1 MLVRVFIFSLI
12 FTTSLQSQ
20 ANKMP
25 WINKDAYSL
34 ISNNDSLKN
43 VLTNFAKN
51 YDTPVFI
58 SEKISGNVNGHFEK
72 IEAQDFLQKI
82 SDVHGINWYYDG
94 SVLYF
99 YRNDEIENKIIQLDH
114 IKPSTLR
121 YNLHSLGIWD
131 HQYNWREL
139 ANSGLIYLSGPP
151 RMVEIISE
159 TASMMDARAKSQM
172 ESTYTLKIFPLKY
185 ASAYNRT
192 ITFRQQTM
200 EVPGVVS
207 MLKRLVSGESET
219 STPLLESN
227 AGVKKL
233 KGEGINKTNHSQT
246 DPISIGSSGE
256 KATIE
261 ADVRSNSVVVYDLMS
276 RMHLYGELIDQLDQ
290 PVDQIE
296 ISVSIINI
304 RTNKIEDLGI
314 SWRASSKNNGVI
326 GFGDLPNGNEP
337 NNGGIGLSFGSD
349 VSFSTVLSSSTNHVF
364 SRLNMLAEEGEAQIL
379 SSPSV
384 VSTDNME
391 AILDNSSTF
400 HVRVAGKDE
409 VDLFP
414 ISVGSVLKV
423 TPHVIRD
430 SESTS
435 IHLEINI
442 EDGQQTQ
449 ERVDNIPTIQN
460 STISTRAIVEE
471 DQSLL
476 IGGYH
481 FDTIIN
487 SESRV
492 PFLSS
497 IPLLGS
503 LFRRTHE
510 EHTRMARLFLITP
523 KLIDRKTPMSS
534 EDTVLK
540 VGELDTSI
548 ETEKCAEIIQLKSTL
563 EPSILIPSY
572 CKNNTA
578 AKRNLNTNHSHT
590 HHSLGHHQHNS
601 GDHHE

>member
-1 MLVRVFIFSLI
+1 MILRLIFIFSLVLI
-12 FTTSLQSQ
+12 SSWAV

-25 WINKDAYSL
+25 WVGKEKYSL
-34 ISNNDSLKN
+34 LSNNDSLKN
-43 VLTNFAKN
+43 VLTNFANN
-51 YDTPVFI
+51 YDSPVFI
-58 SEKISGNVNGHFEK
+58 SEKITGNVNGHYSDVPPKE
-72 IEAQDFLQKI
+72 FLQKI

-99 YRNDEIENKIIQLDH
+99 YRNDEIENKLIQLDH

-139 ANSGLIYLSGPP
+139 SSSGLIYLSGPP
-151 RMVEIISE
+151 RMVEIITE
-159 TASMMDARAKSQM
+159 TAALMDARAKSQM

-185 ASAYNRT
+185 ASAYDRT
-192 ITFRQQTM
+192 ITFRQQSM

-207 MLKRLVSGESET
+207 MLKRLVSGESDN
-219 STPLLESN
+219 SSSLLESN
-227 AGVKKL
+227 AGTKKL
-233 KGEGINKTNHSQT
+233 KGKGLNKSQS
-246 DPISIGSSGE
+246 PEESIAMGSSGE

-261 ADVRSNSVVVYDLMS
+261 ADIRSNSVVVYDLMS
-276 RMHLYGELIDQLDQ
+276 RMSLYGDLIDQLDQ

-337 NNGGIGLSFGSD
+337 NNGGIGLSFGAN

-430 SESTS
+430 NESTS

-471 DQSLL
+471 DESLL

-481 FDTIIN
+481 FDTMIN

-492 PFLSS
+492 PFLSA
-497 IPLLGS
+497 IPLIGS
-503 LFRRTHE
+503 LFTRTHE

-523 KLIDRKTPMSS
+523 KLIDRKTRIDNTDKGLSTS
-534 EDTVLK
+534 NLDNTIRSAKCEEILK
-540 VGELDTSI
+540 
-548 ETEKCAEIIQLKSTL
+548 LKSTL
-563 EPSILIPSY
+563 EPNIIVPNY
-572 CKNNTA
+572 CKIEPIDKTQP
-578 AKRNLNTNHSHT
+578 TPEHGHE
-590 HHSLGHHQHNS
+590 HEHLGYHQHDLGGRN
-601 GDHHE
+601 E